1 MDEEAEE
8 VNSHEASNGLIDLLS
23 KEQNF
28 LTADELAKK
37 MNLSSKSIY
46 RLILRINNSEKSKGN
61 KDLIIAK
68 RGKGIRLNN
77 LFNKNITSI
86 ENPINRLAP
95 FSRRNQV
102 LMELLYSS
110 PKEIK
115 ISCLYD
121 KYYVSDSVISN
132 DEIYMNNWLSK
143 FGLKIKR
150 FQRNMSVVGDEK
162 LIRQA
167 ISFLFSLSEDH
178 DLNDLLIN
186 DSETYKKQDSDFVY
200 CQIKKIEKD
209 LGTVIPHPYDINIFS
224 HILILINRYRK
235 VGNKKISGLDTLN
248 EEETKFVLMH
258 QKIYHIAK
266 EISKNIENYIGKQL
280 LDADSYYIFEYLLS
294 SRTVSSDTVPINT
307 DRRVINIADDYL
319 DIVSELLGRTNDFT
333 DIRNDLINHIK
344 PMLNRIKYSLN
355 VKNNLLDQIK
365 SEYSEVFTAVQEA
378 TKIIEKKE
386 RIPEIPDDEVGF
398 LALYFAQSLE
408 RDLPRIKVLIMCTT
422 GVGTAE
428 LLKVKVARSFSN
440 LDIVSV
446 ISEREFRQ
454 IRSPDIDLVIS
465 TIPINDSKIPLVVVS
480 AIFNSND
487 KQIVSDEVEKIERKK
502 VSVY

>member
-28 LTADELAKK
+28 STADELAKK

-46 RLILRINNSEKSKGN
+46 RLITRINNSEKSKGN
-61 KDLIIAK
+61 DYLIIAE

-77 LFNKNITSI
+77 SVNKNIASI
-86 ENPINRLAP
+86 EDPINRLTP

-102 LMELLYSS
+102 LMELLYNS
-110 PKEIK
+110 PKEIR
-115 ISCLYD
+115 ISRLYD

-143 FGLKIKR
+143 FCLKIKR
-150 FQRNMSVVGDEK
+150 FQRTMSVIGDEK
-162 LIRQA
+162 AIRQA
-167 ISFLFSLSEDH
+167 ISFLFSLSGNH
-178 DLNDLLIN
+178 DLNGLFVK
-186 DSETYKKQDSDFVY
+186 DSKAYKKQDSDFVY
-200 CQIKKIEKD
+200 CQIQKIEKE

-235 VGNKKISGLDTLN
+235 VGNKKINGLGTLN
-248 EEETKFVLMH
+248 EEETEFVLMH
-258 QKIYHIAK
+258 EKIYHIAK
-266 EISKNIENYIGKQL
+266 EISKNIESYIGKKL

-294 SRTVSSDTVPINT
+294 SRTVSPDTVPINT
-307 DRRVINIADDYL
+307 DRKVITIADDYL
-319 DIVSELLGRTNDFT
+319 DLVSKFLGRKKDFT

-355 VKNNLLDQIK
+355 VKNSLLKQIK
-365 SEYSEVFTAVQEA
+365 SEYYEVFAAVQEA

-386 RIPEIPDDEVGF
+386 RIPEISDDEVGF

-408 RDLPRIKVLIMCTT
+408 RTLPRIRVLIMCTT

-428 LLKVKVARSFSN
+428 LLKVKVARSFAN

-446 ISEREFRQ
+446 VSEREFRQ

-465 TIPINDSKIPLVVVS
+465 TIPISDSKIPLVVVS
-480 AIFNSND
+480 AIFNNSD

-502 VSVY
+502 VSIY

>member
-1 MDEEAEE
+1 M
-8 VNSHEASNGLIDLLS
+8 NSHEASNGLIDLLS

-200 CQIKKIEKD
+200 CQIKK
-209 LGTVIPHPYDINIFS
+209 
-224 HILILINRYRK
+224 
-235 VGNKKISGLDTLN
+235 
-248 EEETKFVLMH
+248 
-258 QKIYHIAK
+258 
-266 EISKNIENYIGKQL
+266 
-280 LDADSYYIFEYLLS
+280 
-294 SRTVSSDTVPINT
+294 
-307 DRRVINIADDYL
+307 
-319 DIVSELLGRTNDFT
+319 
-333 DIRNDLINHIK
+333 
-344 PMLNRIKYSLN
+344 
-355 VKNNLLDQIK
+355 
-365 SEYSEVFTAVQEA
+365 
-378 TKIIEKKE
+378 
-386 RIPEIPDDEVGF
+386 
-398 LALYFAQSLE
+398 
-408 RDLPRIKVLIMCTT
+408 
-422 GVGTAE
+422 
-428 LLKVKVARSFSN
+428 
-440 LDIVSV
+440 
-446 ISEREFRQ
+446 
-454 IRSPDIDLVIS
+454 
-465 TIPINDSKIPLVVVS
+465 
-480 AIFNSND
+480 
-487 KQIVSDEVEKIERKK
+487 
-502 VSVY
+502 

>member
-1 MDEEAEE
+1 M
-8 VNSHEASNGLIDLLS
+8 
-23 KEQNF
+23 
-28 LTADELAKK
+28 
-37 MNLSSKSIY
+37 
-46 RLILRINNSEKSKGN
+46 
-61 KDLIIAK
+61 
-68 RGKGIRLNN
+68 
-77 LFNKNITSI
+77 
-86 ENPINRLAP
+86 
-95 FSRRNQV
+95 
-102 LMELLYSS
+102 
-110 PKEIK
+110 
-115 ISCLYD
+115 
-121 KYYVSDSVISN
+121 SD
-132 DEIYMNNWLSK
+132 
-143 FGLKIKR
+143 
-150 FQRNMSVVGDEK
+150 
-162 LIRQA
+162 
-167 ISFLFSLSEDH
+167 
-178 DLNDLLIN
+178 
-186 DSETYKKQDSDFVY
+186 
-200 CQIKKIEKD
+200 KKIEKD

-307 DRRVINIADDYL
+307 DRRVINIADDYF

-365 SEYSEVFTAVQEA
+365 SEYSEVFTAAQEA